1 MRVFSR
7 QQQIVE
13 MFFVASTLIGSLPDS
28 PVQPK
33 SCAGFTLHLTLQTN
47 LEEQRGTVFLLL
59 H

>member
-1 MRVFSR
+1 MRAFSR

-13 MFFVASTLIGSLPDS
+13 MFFVASTLVGSLPDS
-28 PVQPK
+28 PFQPK
-33 SCAGFTLHLTLQTN
+33 SCAGLTLHLTLQTI